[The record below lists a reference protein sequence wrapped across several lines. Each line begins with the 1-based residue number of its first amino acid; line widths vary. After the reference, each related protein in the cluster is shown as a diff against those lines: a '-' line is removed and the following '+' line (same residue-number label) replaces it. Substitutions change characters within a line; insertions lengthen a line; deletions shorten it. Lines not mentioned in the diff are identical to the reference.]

1 MAPISKMHKITAS
14 SRKINKDR
22 ISKTRFGVQ
31 RKGKTK
37 SQWVTSSDSSSK
49 QDKFPKDVG
58 FVRCPAELFPH
69 LVYVSELT
77 TDFLDRAKGVVEF
90 PKSWSTLKI
99 MQQKFNVVIQ
109 LDSSSTCSIHDSQ
122 DVVKTKHWPQRPKIS
137 VWTRDN
143 IEIHDKVLYMSEK
156 TFEKTIKM
164 LNQKCLDSTRIRSVI
179 THPDVRDVHEA
190 LTEMLETPIW
200 KFLDEIKK
208 SSSLVLAQSETLS
221 MELDVLMSTVKHSSS
236 RSSQTRRQNRLEIP
250 EKLKDYLSR
259 KREVFGFGLW
269 NKKEFRVIL
278 LKDAQAKHIHNNL
291 KTLYTDFFDVYNLKV
306 VVCDAQMSPYLRQ
319 GDKIFRPQLD
329 QSYLTL
335 GCFVK
340 DNTRRVYALTCSHG
354 VPNKC
359 HVNAC
364 LGNPPPRLIGKCIIS
379 SHYADNTPARIKT
392 DVALIEIIDSVK
404 NECHLSM
411 VNHAFQDSKVCIHD
425 GNLQDIAGKVH
436 VYKIG
441 ASTSVR
447 KGLIKSP
454 DFTASIDR
462 KELFVV
468 TGLSGLPFAEGGDS
482 GSIVFI
488 NENSSALDTIKV
500 IGMVFGGI
508 TMNTTEDQKE
518 QGASINGMEVVENAN
533 QSDNICC
540 YEIKS
545 TLEYL
550 KENGWVVSFEN
561 QV

>member
-1 MAPISKMHKITAS
+1 MHRIKTN
-14 SRKINKDR
+14 SRKIHKKR
-22 ISKTRFGVQ
+22 TSKPRFGTQ
-31 RKGKTK
+31 CKGKTK
-37 SQWVTSSDSSSK
+37 IQWLTSSDSSSK
-49 QDKFPKDVG
+49 EGVG
-58 FVRCPAELFPH
+58 FVRCPAQLFPH

-90 PKSWSTLKI
+90 PKSWSSLRI
-99 MQQKFNVVIQ
+99 MKQKFNVVVK
-109 LDSSSTCSIHDSQ
+109 LDLSSTFSIDYGQ
-122 DVVKTKHWPQRPKIS
+122 DVVETKDWPHCPTIS

-143 IEIHDKVLYMSEK
+143 IKIHDGVHIMMVLYMSEK
-156 TFEKTIKM
+156 IFEKTIKM
-164 LNQKCLDSTRIRSVI
+164 LNQKFLDSTRIRSVI
-179 THPDVRDVHEA
+179 THPDVKDVHEA
-190 LTEMLETPIW
+190 LTEILETPIW
-200 KFLDEIKK
+200 EFLNEIKQT
-208 SSSLVLAQSETLS
+208 SPLVLAQSEILS

-236 RSSQTRRQNRLEIP
+236 RTVQTRKQNRLEVP
-250 EKLKDYLSR
+250 QELKDYLSR

-269 NKKEFRVIL
+269 NQREFRVLL
-278 LKDAQAKHIHNNL
+278 LKDDHEQHIQTNL
-291 KTLYTDFFDVYNLKV
+291 KNRFTDFFDMYNLKV
-306 VVCDAQMSPYLRQ
+306 VVCNAQMSPYLRQ
-319 GDKIFRPQLD
+319 GDKISGPQLD

-340 DNTRRVYALTCSHG
+340 DDTRRVYALTCSHG
-354 VPNKC
+354 VPKEC
-359 HVNAC
+359 TVTAC
-364 LGNPPPRLIGKCIIS
+364 FGNPSPGFIGKCIFS
-379 SHYADNTPARIKT
+379 SHFT
-392 DVALIEIIDSVK
+392 DVALIKIIDSVK

-454 DFTASIDR
+454 DFTAAIGR

-488 NENSSALDTIKV
+488 NENSSALDTIRV
-500 IGMVFGGI
+500 IGMVSGGI
-508 TMNTTEDQKE
+508 TIKTNDNPEDKKE
-518 QGASINGMEVVENAN
+518 QGASINRMEVVENAN

-540 YEIKS
+540 YEIKN
-545 TLEYL
+545 TLEFL
-550 KENGWVVSFEN
+550 KENGWIVSFEN

>member
-1 MAPISKMHKITAS
+1 M
-14 SRKINKDR
+14 
-22 ISKTRFGVQ
+22 F
-31 RKGKTK
+31 
-37 SQWVTSSDSSSK
+37 
-49 QDKFPKDVG
+49 
-58 FVRCPAELFPH
+58 C
-69 LVYVSELT
+69 
-77 TDFLDRAKGVVEF
+77 
-90 PKSWSTLKI
+90 
-99 MQQKFNVVIQ
+99 
-109 LDSSSTCSIHDSQ
+109 
-122 DVVKTKHWPQRPKIS
+122 
-137 VWTRDN
+137 
-143 IEIHDKVLYMSEK
+143 
-156 TFEKTIKM
+156 
-164 LNQKCLDSTRIRSVI
+164 
-179 THPDVRDVHEA
+179 
-190 LTEMLETPIW
+190 
-200 KFLDEIKK
+200 
-208 SSSLVLAQSETLS
+208 
-221 MELDVLMSTVKHSSS
+221 
-236 RSSQTRRQNRLEIP
+236 
-250 EKLKDYLSR
+250 R

-269 NKKEFRVIL
+269 NKKEFRVLL
-278 LKDAQAKHIHNNL
+278 LKDDHAQHIQTNL
-291 KTLYTDFFDVYNLKV
+291 KNRYTNFFDMYNLKV

-319 GDKIFRPQLD
+319 GDKISRPQLD

-354 VPNKC
+354 VPKECN
-359 HVNAC
+359 VTAF

-411 VNHAFQDSKVCIHD
+411 VNHAFKDSKVCIHD
-425 GNLQDIAGKVH
+425 GNLQDIAGKEH

-441 ASTSVR
+441 ARTSVR

-454 DFTASIDR
+454 DFTATIGR

-500 IGMVFGGI
+500 IGMVSGGI